1 MSLMGPKEDKAA
13 VSESYPSVGLIT
25 DLQNYFFPTYQQTC
39 CPVKRS
45 NKCRKSHTKDL
56 KEHGLDLTEKQLFS
70 YIGATVVKPKRFST
84 VVLGISKVEGLGRL
98 QFVCLEFGVAP
109 IRRNTVFSGGI
120 HTSLSITQNNLSINT
135 KGPKGLS

>member
-1 MSLMGPKEDKAA
+1 MENIDVDHSLNHVNQLTATISLMGPKEDKAA

-98 QFVCLEFGVAP
+98 
-109 IRRNTVFSGGI
+109 
-120 HTSLSITQNNLSINT
+120 
-135 KGPKGLS
+135 